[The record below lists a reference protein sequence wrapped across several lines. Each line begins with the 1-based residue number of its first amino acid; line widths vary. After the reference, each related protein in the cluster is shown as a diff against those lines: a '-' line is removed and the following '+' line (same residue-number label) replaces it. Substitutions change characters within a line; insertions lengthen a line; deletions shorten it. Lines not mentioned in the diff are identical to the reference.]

1 MDKMNNTIMRI
12 ILVQMLLAMIL
23 GFGACGCGS
32 EETAMMP
39 TPQAMETARAEKY
52 EITMQGYEEAARIIM
67 EAEMESIQKEE
78 AAFSLAGSADPIPD

>member
-1 MDKMNNTIMRI
+1 MNNLLVRI
-12 ILVQMLLAMIL
+12 FIAQMLLL
-23 GFGACGCGS
+23 RVLVFGACGS
-32 EETAMMP
+32 EETVMMP

-78 AAFSLAGSADPIPD
+78 AAFSPAESADPIPD